1 MRYLLAIIGAL
12 ALSCSARAEFIYE
25 YTRFLEDG
33 KEWWY
38 QGEYA
43 DSEGDVKPFVCGFVL
58 EKIPSA
64 EEGVTAMYCN
74 VVNERYENVF
84 GRPIAVLYEDVAAR
98 RVSVDPMI
106 KEVFEDYG
114 KVDMNDAPQVR
125 FVAVYCNFGYQAEG
139 IPPVERY
146 NTGNVSATLP
156 DALYDFN
163 IPVKYKGPD
172 NEMFEINCWTFVE
185 TDTMILK
192 VFTYLS
198 ETFPENYPS
207 FIEGIGCRF
216 NELGVFLYP
225 DHDTPALRETKSYN
239 LINLSL
245 MAVRTKEGP
254 GLFCSEN
261 AVCKPWEDRSGIDRV
276 PSEAPDGGMYD
287 FSGRVL
293 GAPASGQPY
302 ILKGRKYIRR

>member
-139 IPPVERY
+139 IPPIGSSHGV
-146 NTGNVSATLP
+146 
-156 DALYDFN
+156 YD
-163 IPVKYKGPD
+163 PD
-172 NEMFEINCWTFVE
+172 NYPGIIYEFNVPANYIRVDNEDVCIQDWSMAD
-185 TDTMILK
+185 TDTMLLK
-192 VFTYLS
+192 AFGFDIRFSYEPVY
-198 ETFPENYPS
+198 
-207 FIEGIGCRF
+207 IEGIGCMF
-216 NELGVFLYP
+216 EELGVFLDP
-225 DHDTPALRETKSYN
+225 NNDQTLQPSAYN
-239 LINLSL
+239 LLQPTL
-245 MAVRTKEGP
+245 MAVHAKEGP
-254 GLFCSEN
+254 EIYCSED
-261 AVCKPWEDRSGIDRV
+261 AVCKPWEDRTGIYPAAAVQEPVGKPSCTWKDESGHRLVDVGKALMKIE
-276 PSEAPDGGMYD
+276 SME
-287 FSGRVL
+287 
-293 GAPASGQPY
+293 
-302 ILKGRKYIRR
+302 